1 MKVPAVAGVSDAG
14 GEEAWFHAR
23 DVAFRDASDKPVATV
38 ASRMSVDVT
47 EASFEQDV
55 IERSRQRPVV
65 VDFWAAWC
73 GPCRALTPVLEEQIS
88 ARDDEV
94 ELAKV
99 DVDANPGLSAMFR
112 VQGIPA
118 VKAFKDGRVVSEFVG
133 ARSPVAVASFLDEL
147 LAPPKVAGVVDE
159 LRESGE
165 LPDVRTALEDGE
177 PERALDLLLGEIP
190 DAPPERRER
199 LREVALA
206 VFHDLGHEDPVTV
219 AYRRRLATALY

>member
-1 MKVPAVAGVSDAG
+1 MDVS
-14 GEEAWFHAR
+14 EA
-23 DVAFRDASDKPVATV
+23 T
-38 ASRMSVDVT
+38 
-47 EASFEQDV
+47 FEQDV
-55 IERSRQRPVV
+55 IERSRDHPVV

-88 ARDDEV
+88 ARGGEV
-94 ELAKV
+94 ALAKV

-147 LAPPKVAGVVDE
+147 LAPPQVTGVVDE

-165 LPDVRTALEDGE
+165 LPEVRQALEAGRTE
-177 PERALDLLLGEIP
+177 HALDLLLGEIP
-190 DAPPERRER
+190 EASPERRER

-206 VFHDLGHEDPVTV
+206 VFHDLGHDDPVTIT
-219 AYRRRLATALY
+219 YRRRLATALY